1 MKKKLNAFGKKIFVG
16 SVMLALA
23 AAAFAESPV
32 STASQSLFSN
42 DVDDVMSVTDFYNV
56 EFSKFIASTQA
67 STSSAYQADGAF
79 KIKNI
84 LIAGGY
90 EGSIFASETKSEAG
104 GTWTYTLDP
113 NTGKVVKT
121 VKNGTLKTTGTRTAA
136 TSAYNSFTALV
147 GFGNIGVK
155 AKMFFSN
162 EDAHGSYDNSFATAQ
177 DSVTTVTD
185 DKGNVITTASTT
197 YDHKGYQKYHSIVPR
212 IEAGMTL
219 DIAGMKLQPIVGFAA
234 YIDTENNYS
243 KKSVLQNGGKTWA
256 KVDVTK
262 GEVADSVF
270 ELDPTVGAT
279 LTIPTKYVSNIIG
292 LSYTGGFNIFNSAYK
307 DAFGKSRKASAN
319 GIVTTTIVPRNYGD
333 PATFNPL
340 TSTTGEKVTVTTA
353 GTTDQKNIKNS
364 LAIGYTAKSD
374 ISDKLTLVG
383 NISANVRIVS
393 TSKTEWTETTT
404 KDFFKRVDGTTKT
417 VETTT
422 IGAKNAESAS
432 GFYVSPNITL
442 GLKYVVIPSKF
453 NFLVSAQADLP
464 RFTYKNEVAPHQV
477 ATSVTTTK
485 TTDFDGSVTESKTY
499 GATPSTGNL
508 GTVTKTAEWQK
519 LSAPS
524 VRMGFQWFMTE
535 NFEFDTSLEVSMST
549 GLFNGRVTVAG
560 ALKF

>member
-1 MKKKLNAFGKKIFVG
+1 MKKKLNAFGKKIFAG
-16 SVMLALA
+16 SLMLALA
-23 AAAFAESPV
+23 VAAFAESPV

-42 DVDDVMSVTDFYNV
+42 DVDDVMSVTDFYTV
-56 EFSKFIASTQA
+56 EFSKFIASAQA
-67 STSSAYQADGAF
+67 SSSSVYQADGAF
-79 KIKNI
+79 KIKDI

-90 EGSIFASETKSEAG
+90 YGQLFDSKTESEAG

-121 VKNGTLKTTGTRTAA
+121 EKTGKLKTTGTPRG
-136 TSAYNSFTALV
+136 AYNSFTALV

-155 AKMFFSN
+155 AQMFFSN
-162 EDAHGSYDNSFATAQ
+162 TDSHGSFDNNFTTST

-197 YDHKGYQKYHSIVPR
+197 YDHNGYQKRHTIVPR
-212 IEAGMTL
+212 VEAGMTL

-234 YIDTENNYS
+234 DIDTENDYS
-243 KKSVLQNGGKTWA
+243 KKSVLQNGGTTWA
-256 KVDVTK
+256 TVDVTK
-262 GEVADSVF
+262 AEVADSTF
-270 ELDPTVGAT
+270 NLIPKVGAT

-292 LSYTGGFNIFNSAYK
+292 LSYTGEFKVFNSAYK
-307 DAFGKSRKASAN
+307 DAFGNSRKASAN
-319 GIVTTTIVPRNYGD
+319 GIVTTKIVPRNYGD

-340 TSTTGEKVTVTTA
+340 TSYTGEKVTVTTD
-353 GTTDQKNIKNS
+353 GTNDQKDIKNR

-383 NISANVRIVS
+383 NISADVS
-393 TSKTEWTETTT
+393 FQSISATDWTETTD

-422 IGAKNAESAS
+422 ISAKGARSSSTFE
-432 GFYVSPNITL
+432 VSPNITF

-453 NFLVSAQADLP
+453 NFLVSAQAALP
-464 RFTYKNEVAPHQV
+464 RFTYTNRVASHQV
-477 ATSVTTTK
+477 ATSVKTTK

-499 GATPSTGNL
+499 GATPNTGNIA
-508 GTVTKTAEWQK
+508 TVTKTAEWKK

-524 VRMGFQWFMTE
+524 VIMGFQWFMTE
-535 NFEFDTSLEVSMST
+535 NFEFDTSLTVRMST
-549 GLFNGRVTVAG
+549 GLFMGDVTVAG

>member
-1 MKKKLNAFGKKIFVG
+1 MKKKLNAFGKKIFAG
-16 SVMLALA
+16 SLMLALA

-42 DVDDVMSVTDFYNV
+42 DVDDVMSVTDFYTV
-56 EFSKFIASTQA
+56 EFSKFIASAQA
-67 STSSAYQADGAF
+67 SSSSVYQADGAF
-79 KIKNI
+79 KIKDI

-104 GTWTYTLDP
+104 GTWTYTLDS

-121 VKNGTLKTTGTRTAA
+121 VKNGTLKTTGTRTG
-136 TSAYNSFTALV
+136 AYNSFTALV

-162 EDAHGSYDNSFATAQ
+162 NDAHGSYDNSFATAQ

-243 KKSVLQNGGKTWA
+243 KKSVLQNGGTTWST
-256 KVDVTK
+256 VDVTK

-270 ELDPTVGAT
+270 DLDPTVGAT

-292 LSYTGGFNIFNSAYK
+292 LSYTGEFNIFNSKYV
-307 DAFGKSRKASAN
+307 DAFGNSRKASAN
-319 GIVTTTIVPRNYGD
+319 GIVTTTIVPKNYD

-340 TSTTGEKVTVTTA
+340 TSYTGEKVTVTTA
-353 GTTDQKNIKNS
+353 GTTDQKDIKNN

-404 KDFFKRVDGTTKT
+404 KDFFKRVDGTTRT

-422 IGAKNAESAS
+422 ISAKNAESAS
-432 GFYVSPNITL
+432 GFDVSPNITF

-453 NFLVSAQADLP
+453 NFLVSAQAALP
-464 RFTYKNEVAPHQV
+464 SFTYKNEVAPHQV

-499 GATPSTGNL
+499 GTTPTGGNL
-508 GTVTKTAEWQK
+508 GTVTKTAEWKK

-524 VRMGFQWFMTE
+524 VKMGFQWFMTE
-535 NFEFDTSLEVSMST
+535 NFEFDTSLNVSMSN

>member
-1 MKKKLNAFGKKIFVG
+1 MKKKLNAFGKKIFAG
-16 SVMLALA
+16 SLMLALA

-42 DVDDVMSVTDFYNV
+42 DVDDVMSVTDFYTV
-56 EFSKFIASTQA
+56 EFSKFIASAQA
-67 STSSAYQADGAF
+67 SNSSAYQADGAF
-79 KIKNI
+79 KIKDI

-90 EGSIFASETKSEAG
+90 EGSIFDSKTESEAG

-121 VKNGTLKTTGTRTAA
+121 VKNGTLKTTGTLRG
-136 TSAYNSFTALV
+136 AYNSFTALV

-155 AKMFFSN
+155 ARMFFSN
-162 EDAHGSYDNSFATAQ
+162 TDSHGSFDNNFTTST

-197 YDHKGYQKYHSIVPR
+197 YDHNGYQKYHSIVPR

-219 DIAGMKLQPIVGFAA
+219 DIAGMKLQPIVGFGA
-234 YIDTENNYS
+234 YIHTENDYS
-243 KKSVLQNGGKTWA
+243 KKSVLQNGGTTWA
-256 KVDVTK
+256 TVDVTK
-262 GEVADSVF
+262 AEVADSTF
-270 ELDPTVGAT
+270 NLIPKVGAT

-292 LSYTGGFNIFNSAYK
+292 LSYTGEFKVFNSKYA
-307 DAFGKSRKASAN
+307 DAFGNSRKASAN
-319 GIVTTTIVPRNYGD
+319 GIVTTKIVPKNYD

-340 TSTTGEKVTVTTA
+340 TSYTGEKVTVTTD
-353 GTTDQKNIKNS
+353 GTADQKDMKNS

-383 NISANVRIVS
+383 NISADVS
-393 TSKTEWTETTT
+393 FQSISETNWTETTD

-422 IGAKNAESAS
+422 ISAKGAKSSSTFE
-432 GFYVSPNITL
+432 VSPNITF

-453 NFLVSAQADLP
+453 NFLVSAQAALP
-464 RFTYKNEVAPHQV
+464 RFTYTNRVASHQV
-477 ATSVTTTK
+477 ATSVKTTK

-499 GATPSTGNL
+499 GATPNTGNIA
-508 GTVTKTAEWQK
+508 TVTKTAEWKK

-524 VRMGFQWFMTE
+524 VIMGFQWFMTE
-535 NFEFDTSLEVSMST
+535 NFEFDTSLTVRMST
-549 GLFNGRVTVAG
+549 GLFMGDVTVAG

>member
-1 MKKKLNAFGKKIFVG
+1 MKKKLNAFGKKICVG
-16 SVMLALA
+16 SILFALA
-23 AAAFAESPV
+23 IAVFAESPV

-121 VKNGTLKTTGTRTAA
+121 VKNGTLKTTGTRTG
-136 TSAYNSFTALV
+136 AYNSFTALV

-162 EDAHGSYDNSFATAQ
+162 YDAHGSYDNSFATAQ

-197 YDHKGYQKYHSIVPR
+197 YDHKGYKKYHSIVPR

-219 DIAGMKLQPIVGFAA
+219 DIAGMKLQPIVGFSAD
-234 YIDTENNYS
+234 IDTYNDYS

-256 KVDVTK
+256 TVDVTK

-353 GTTDQKNIKNS
+353 GTTDQKDIKNS

-393 TSKTEWTETTT
+393 TSKTKWTETTD
-404 KDFFKRVDGTTKT
+404 KDFFKRVDGATKT

-422 IGAKNAESAS
+422 ISAKNAESES
-432 GFYVSPNITL
+432 TFDVFPNITL
-442 GLKYVVIPSKF
+442 GLKYVVVPSKF
-453 NFLVSAQADLP
+453 NFLVSAQATLP
-464 RFTYKNEVAPHQV
+464 RFTYTNTVASHQV

-499 GATPSTGNL
+499 GATPNTGNI
-508 GTVTKTAEWQK
+508 GTVTKTAEWKK

-524 VRMGFQWFMTE
+524 VKMGFQWFMTE
-535 NFEFDTSLEVSMST
+535 NFEFDTSLDVRMST
-549 GLFNGRVTVAG
+549 GLFNGDVTVSG
-560 ALKF
+560 ILKF